1 MTACERIEAPTLVV
15 TGTADTVVDP
25 RNSSLLAERIAGAQ
39 LEQIEGAGHMLF
51 WERTEEF
58 AGIVERFLG

>member
-1 MTACERIEAPTLVV
+1 VIA
-15 TGTADTVVDP
+15 GTADQVVDP
-25 RNSSLLAERIAGAQ
+25 RNSRLLGERIPGAQ
-39 LEQIEGAGHMLF
+39 VELIDGVGHLLF